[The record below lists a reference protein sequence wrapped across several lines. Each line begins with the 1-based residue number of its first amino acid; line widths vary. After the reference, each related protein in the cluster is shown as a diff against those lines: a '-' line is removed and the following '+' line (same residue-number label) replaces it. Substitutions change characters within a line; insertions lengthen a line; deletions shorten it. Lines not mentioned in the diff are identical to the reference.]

1 MEPKEEPTILPEYAR
16 INAANPRQVKF
27 WAGHLGIT
35 EEQLRHVI
43 FICGPIVKE
52 IKAYLSTCK

>member
-1 MEPKEEPTILPEYAR
+1 MEQEHEPTILPEYAR
-16 INAANPRQVKF
+16 INVSNPKQVTF
-27 WAGHLGIT
+27 WSRHLGVT

-52 IKAYLSTCK
+52 IREYLAACK